1 MLNGKL
7 LVLVVVSVAVFLVGL
22 DMTVLYTAL
31 PIITHELQA
40 SNSDKMW
47 IVNAYPLVMAGL
59 VLGVGTVADRVG
71 HRPVLLAGLVVF
83 GLASIVAAFAP
94 SVSVLIVGRV
104 LLAVGAA
111 MILPA
116 SLALLRHLFETDQ
129 ERAIAIG
136 VWGAMFS
143 GAAAIGP
150 IVGGVL
156 LNNFWWGSVFLMNVP
171 VVLVA
176 LVCSVIMIKHT
187 PGNPD
192 RSWDLVSS
200 AQVMVG
206 LVGITY
212 GLEEL
217 TKPEINALHAMT
229 AATIGI
235 ISLTSFVRRQKRSN
249 DPIVDFTLFRS
260 SQFMGGV
267 LSIIVSMIA
276 FIGVQLVM
284 TQQLQ
289 LVEGFSPLK
298 AGLCIV
304 PISLAAFCA
313 GPLVGSVLHRIGAIR
328 VLWSSLV
335 LGAIGLVGVAV
346 FAGDFFALQL
356 VSLGVFGFGAASGMT
371 SASSIIMLSTPDE
384 KAGMAAS
391 IEAVFYEFSSVL
403 GVVVMGGIA
412 TFSYTSN
419 LIVPHDIANA
429 SIAKDSLDQALIL
442 AQSLSADTASQLIA
456 DAKAAFNQAYFNV
469 LVASAALMLVLA
481 GVLATLFSSNEVVPH
496 QVIE

>member
-7 LVLVVVSVAVFLVGL
+7 LVLVVMSIAVFLVGL

-47 IVNAYPLVMAGL
+47 ILNAYPLVMAGL

-94 SVSVLIVGRV
+94 SVPVLIVGRV

-116 SLALLRHLFETDQ
+116 SLALLRHLFETDR

-150 IVGGVL
+150 IIGGVL
-156 LNNFWWGSVFLMNVP
+156 LNHFWWGSVFLMNVP

-176 LVCSVIMIKHT
+176 LVCSVMIIQRT

-192 RSWDLVSS
+192 RSWDLLSS

-212 GLEEL
+212 ALEEL
-217 TKPEINALHAMT
+217 TKPEIIALHAMI
-229 AATIGI
+229 AAVIGI
-235 ISLTSFVRRQKRSN
+235 VGLTSFVRRQIRSS
-249 DPIVDFTLFRS
+249 DPIVDFTLFKN

-267 LSIIVSMIA
+267 LTIIVSMIA
-276 FIGVQLVM
+276 FIGVQLIM

-289 LVEGFSPLK
+289 LVKGFSPLK
-298 AGLCIV
+298 AGLCIM
-304 PISLAAFCA
+304 PISIAAFCA
-313 GPLVGSVLHRIGAIR
+313 GPLVGSVLHRIGVIR
-328 VLWSSLV
+328 VLWGSLV
-335 LGAIGLVGVAV
+335 LGAIGLVGVAG
-346 FAGDFFALQL
+346 FAGHSFALQL

-371 SASSIIMLSTPDE
+371 SASSVIMLNTPDE

-391 IEAVFYEFSSVL
+391 IEAVLYEFSSVL
-403 GVVVMGGIA
+403 GVVIIGGIA
-412 TFSYTSN
+412 TFSYASY
-419 LIVPHDIANA
+419 LIVPHDVANA

-442 AQSLSADTASQLIA
+442 AQSLSAETASQLIA
-456 DAKAAFNQAYFNV
+456 EAKAAFNQAYINV
-469 LVASAALMLVLA
+469 LAASAVLMMLLA
-481 GVLATLFSSNEVVPH
+481 GIIAVLFRTKGAAPIPVVD
-496 QVIE
+496 

>member
-7 LVLVVVSVAVFLVGL
+7 LILVVVSAAVFLVGL

-40 SNSDKMW
+40 SNGEKLW
-47 IVNAYPLVMAGL
+47 IVNTYPLVMAGL

-71 HRPVLLAGLVVF
+71 HRPVLLCGLVVF

-94 SVSVLIVGRV
+94 SVSILMVGRV

-116 SLALLRHLFETDQ
+116 SLALLRHLFDTNR

-136 VWGAMFS
+136 IWGAMFS

-176 LVCSVIMIKHT
+176 LAFSVILIKHI

-192 RSWDLVSS
+192 SSWDLVSS

-206 LVGITY
+206 LVGVTY

-217 TKPEINALHAMT
+217 TKPEINGIHAMT
-229 AATIGI
+229 AAAIGI
-235 ISLTSFVRRQKRSN
+235 ISLTSFVRRQKLSDN
-249 DPIVDFTLFRS
+249 PIVDFTLFGS
-260 SQFMGGV
+260 SQFMAGV

-304 PISLAAFCA
+304 PVSLAAFCA
-313 GPLVGSVLHRIGAIR
+313 GPLVGSVMHRIGAIR
-328 VLWSSLV
+328 VLWGSLA
-335 LGAIGLVGVAV
+335 LGAIGLVGVAF
-346 FAGDFFALQL
+346 FASEFFALRL

-391 IEAVFYEFSSVL
+391 IEAVIYEFSSVL
-403 GVVVMGGIA
+403 GVVIMGGIA
-412 TFSYTSN
+412 TFSYASY
-419 LIVPHDIANA
+419 LIVPLDIANA

-456 DAKAAFNQAYFNV
+456 DAKSAFNQAYFNV
-469 LVASAALMLVLA
+469 LVTSAALMSVLA
-481 GVLATLFSSNEVVPH
+481 GVLATLFCSNEVVPH
-496 QVIE
+496 QIIE